1 MILKEFSNLINGTSI
16 ETGATAAGTTQADA
30 FAITKQVTAFGTVA
44 LNSGAVL
51 PAAGEVGEAF
61 MVHNGGA
68 NALSVY
74 PPSGGKINAAA
85 TNAALSVAVGK
96 SVILARIT
104 STQLLAVVSA

>member
-1 MILKEFSNLINGTSI
+1 MILKEFKNVLDGTSI
-16 ETGATAAGTTQADA
+16 ETGATAAGTTQGDA
-30 FAITKQVTAFGTVA
+30 FEITKQTTVFGTVA

-51 PAAGEVGEAF
+51 PDAGDVGEAF
-61 MVHNGGA
+61 LVHNGGA

-85 TNAALSVAVGK
+85 TDAALSVAVGK
-96 SVILARIT
+96 SALLVRVT

>member
-1 MILKEFSNLINGTSI
+1 MILKEFRNVLDGTSI
-16 ETGATAAGTTQADA
+16 ATGLTAAGTGQSDGY
-30 FAITKQVTAFGTVA
+30 AITKQVSVFGTVA
-44 LNSGAVL
+44 LNSGATL
-51 PAAGEVGEAF
+51 PAAGDVGEAF

-74 PPSGGKINAAA
+74 PPTGGSINAAA

-96 SVILARIT
+96 SALLVRVT

>member
-1 MILKEFSNLINGTSI
+1 MILKEFRNVIDGKSIGTD
-16 ETGATAAGTTQADA
+16 ATAAGTTQGDA
-30 FAITKQVTAFGTVA
+30 FAITKQTTVFGTVA

-51 PAAGEVGEAF
+51 PAAGDVGEAF

-85 TNAALSVAVGK
+85 TDAALSVAVGK
-96 SVILARIT
+96 SALLVRVT